1 MRSDFPQKTKDFF
14 KRMENYLDTDFYY
27 YGSVNRP
34 DYVHDKSDIDIA
46 IFTDNEYSTMAKLQ
60 HYLHVKRSDFDKV
73 VWKVYGKLLY
83 GYKIKC
89 DKFIDIKCE
98 IAIYNN
104 EYKDFLLPEIKQYN
118 SVPMHV
124 GFLLFILKTLHYT
137 FPIISQQT
145 YATYKRYIFNNI
157 MLDKRESVFL
167 ILKQR

>member
-1 MRSDFPQKTKDFF
+1 
-14 KRMENYLDTDFYY
+14 
-27 YGSVNRP
+27 
-34 DYVHDKSDIDIA
+34 
-46 IFTDNEYSTMAKLQ
+46 MAKLQ